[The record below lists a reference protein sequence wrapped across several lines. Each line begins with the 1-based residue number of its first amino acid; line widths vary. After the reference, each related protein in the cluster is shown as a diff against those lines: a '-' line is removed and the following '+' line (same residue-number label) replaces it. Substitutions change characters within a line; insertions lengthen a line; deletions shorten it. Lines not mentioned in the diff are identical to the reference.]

1 MQRCFS
7 IIKTEEL
14 ERVIID
20 ELYPMLKRKHINT
33 LSEEQRNAFN
43 EDIINVDG
51 KVENS
56 TYKRSSK
63 NRIKYKKVYKL
74 FCV

>member
-63 NRIKYKKVYKL
+63 KQD
-74 FCV
+74 